1 VTTGTQTTP
10 RDFRFHLPAD
20 WVRISLD
27 DKAEQAVVRIVDR
40 QLDKFSAAQRD
51 GMRHALV
58 RQLSSA
64 VADARTAGGIDLIV
78 GLGTS
83 RGLPIGGSCLVLPI
97 DIASSTVAGL
107 LDELQADGAQTT
119 MLTIGGGS
127 AVRRRTRTVHRI
139 EDAASRQEIEDALAP
154 VPVVDGA
161 RTQVDYFVPL
171 PPGAQFLLFSFGTV
185 IDPIADAMVDLFD
198 AIMSTLRWVT

>member
-1 VTTGTQTTP
+1 
-10 RDFRFHLPAD
+10 
-20 WVRISLD
+20 
-27 DKAEQAVVRIVDR
+27 
-40 QLDKFSAAQRD
+40 
-51 GMRHALV
+51 
-58 RQLSSA
+58 
-64 VADARTAGGIDLIV
+64 
-78 GLGTS
+78 
-83 RGLPIGGSCLVLPI
+83 VLPI